1 MIPTS
6 HRKKDMMMMMFV
18 SVSII
23 ASLLPLW
30 LGPSFRFLPA
40 VEAGRAPQKKFPLP
54 IVPYDENSNSFSN
67 SVGVGDDEALASLLQ
82 ELDSFVSDAVSYLV
96 RISHTAEQDP
106 KFPGRFTYQADI
118 RTKLDPRSNYWRH
131 HEQPDY
137 NLLRHNGAIYALSQ
151 AYHRNEERRKI
162 NHNDA
167 SSLDANQIAVQH
179 TMELAVGYLRDNA
192 LLPVP
197 GHKDEWLAAWERID
211 PEDPHS
217 EPDTANLGGAGL
229 AMIALGKLEEIKP
242 HSVSHEHELRKL
254 GAFVESLQN
263 KENGSFTC
271 KYKWGIGPYD
281 ECLSLY
287 YSGEAAL
294 GLVTLA
300 ELELKKEERSQRKM
314 VTSAEL
320 ELEHQHHTTGH
331 SGSSS
336 SSSGSSTDGTN
347 KENYSQRWIKVA
359 KNALLYLEQLRR
371 DQDLEEIEPDH
382 WALLATARLLPI
394 LDQQTLDLANGSF
407 NQKQAALEYSL
418 IYAHG
423 VRVAYS
429 MVPDH
434 TTEGLAKHGGC
445 FTYDARTCATA
456 TRLEGLS
463 E

>member
-6 HRKKDMMMMMFV
+6 RRKKKMMTPLV
-18 SVSII
+18 ILSVSII

-40 VEAGRAPQKKFPLP
+40 VEAGSAPQKKSPLP
-54 IVPYDENSNSFSN
+54 VVPYDGNINS
-67 SVGVGDDEALASLLQ
+67 GGDDKALSSLLG

-118 RTKLDPRSNYWRH
+118 RKKLDPRSNYWNH
-131 HEQPDY
+131 HQQPDY

-151 AYHRNEERRKI
+151 AYHRNEEKRK
-162 NHNDA
+162 NTSNNNDA
-167 SSLDANQIAVQH
+167 SKRSFDANQIAIQH
-179 TMELAVGYLRDNA
+179 TIENAVGYLRDNA

-197 GHKDEWLAAWERID
+197 GHKDEWLAAWERND

-217 EPDTANLGGAGL
+217 EPDTAKLGGAGL

-242 HSVSHEHELRKL
+242 HSVSHEKELRKL

-263 KENGSFTC
+263 KEDGSFTC

-281 ECLSLY
+281 KWKSLY
-287 YSGEAAL
+287 YPGEAAL

-300 ELELKKEERSQRKM
+300 ELELKIEEEEGRSQRKM

-320 ELEHQHHTTGH
+320 ELEHQHHNTDH
-331 SGSSS
+331 ISS
-336 SSSGSSTDGTN
+336 N
-347 KENYSQRWIKVA
+347 NEKEEKYSQRWIKVA
-359 KNALLYLEQLRR
+359 TNALLYLEQLRR

-394 LDQQTLDLANGSF
+394 LDQLKQDLTDDSIER
-407 NQKQAALEYSL
+407 KQADLEYWL
-418 IYAHG
+418 VYNHG
-423 VRVAYS
+423 TRVANA
-429 MVPDH
+429 MVSDH
-434 TTEGLAKHGGC
+434 TTEGLSKHGGC
-445 FTYDARTCATA
+445 FTYDARTCPTA
-456 TRLEGLS
+456 TRLEGLC